1 MDFLP
6 GMLFVF
12 ITDVQ
17 KRFVTAQHGG
27 DGLKVSLLV
36 IGGKERPVE
45 IVFRYIVQ
53 RHPAP
58 VLSDRNIIGE
68 HLILGVIV

>member
-6 GMLFVF
+6 GMLLVF

-36 IGGKERPVE
+36 IGGKERPINVT
-45 IVFRYIVQ
+45 
-53 RHPAP
+53 
-58 VLSDRNIIGE
+58 LTMS
-68 HLILGVIV
+68 